1 MWKILAVFASAL
13 DGRDHGLSERL
24 ISAKGFV
31 NPNVLPAGAPRFSHL
46 RDAEAW
52 RRTAGRRNPKKGLD
66 KIGFPV

>member
-1 MWKILAVFASAL
+1 MWKILAIFASAP

-46 RDAEAW
+46 RDAEI
-52 RRTAGRRNPKKGLD
+52 PKKGLT
-66 KIGFPV
+66 KSGFRYKLFL